1 MTNDDKQFLKEFLR
15 GAGSNENILYFYNNG
30 SNTLRVTENDIQ
42 LDTIDT
48 INSVTSN
55 TLNLNAQFITF
66 NSLAAS
72 IDTSSTST
80 FISTTKDNLDLGL
93 SSGLANDPLLRLSD
107 TGDIYYNL
115 GFGSGVYNGVKIFD
129 NELKELEIADY
140 KISTTKVDLVR
151 NTINTGSAILY
162 DPALHTS
169 AKVQIIA
176 HNETTGDKEFI
187 EYSVIDKGTDIFFT
201 DFGNVKTGAEL
212 ISCVFDFNASNNV
225 RVTFTLDSAISS
237 GNVIK
242 VTVISNIIKR

>member
-1 MTNDDKQFLKEFLR
+1 MVELT
-15 GAGSNENILYFYNNG
+15 NENILYFYNNG

-55 TLNLNAQFITF
+55 TLNLNAQYITF